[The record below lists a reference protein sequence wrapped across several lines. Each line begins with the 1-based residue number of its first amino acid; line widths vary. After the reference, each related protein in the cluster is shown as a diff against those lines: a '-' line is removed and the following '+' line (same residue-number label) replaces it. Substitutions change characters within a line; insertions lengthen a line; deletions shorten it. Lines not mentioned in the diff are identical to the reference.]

1 MSVLAGD
8 FWERAKDSL
17 HAAEHVL
24 PVSADTAAS
33 RAYYAAFYAV
43 DAAAGGAAHSET
55 LRGGIPSGSRLADRA
70 VA

>member
-33 RAYYAAFYAV
+33 TATF
-43 DAAAGGAAHSET
+43 
-55 LRGGIPSGSRLADRA
+55 LREGRRVCPARGEAL
-70 VA
+70 

>member
-33 RAYYAAFYAV
+33 RAYYAAFYAGP
-43 DAAAGGAAHSET
+43 APEFSGLRPRSE
-55 LRGGIPSGSRLADRA
+55 
-70 VA
+70 V

>member
-1 MSVLAGD
+1 MSVLPGD

-33 RAYYAAFYAV
+33 RAY
-43 DAAAGGAAHSET
+43 
-55 LRGGIPSGSRLADRA
+55 
-70 VA
+70 